1 MNISNIEKSQI
12 EYFDLIKGYER
23 QVFSDEVN
31 QKQIAM
37 IIDEIQCFWL
47 DKKDILALELETLS
61 SKKECFMLMG
71 AVYLDV
77 KDNEH
82 YLFKALGS
90 EHIISDPLLKLEN
103 FFRLPPEVFDKG
115 SIELFRRAFGDVL
128 KVLSE
133 YQNHFYILPINIIA
147 IENHKEHMELLAKFF
162 LNFVNTMLNENFDTF
177 DDFFEKYSTYEDIE
191 KNMTLF
197 FKANLTFNDSNDEA
211 LSLKDKVETYI
222 HNQPVMTSIFQDKT
236 EAEKFIASLQRL
248 VSQIM
253 DILLISSITNITPFI
268 RFKPTFHYLTTVM
281 YTFIE
286 EEYFKVMIEK
296 TIIYYIFY
304 YTVNKENLVKI
315 DFSTFANIVKETDF
329 LNLIIQEMKENNI
342 NIFETGIEKVGD
354 IIKNK
359 FCNALDKQEVTS

>member
-12 EYFDLIKGYER
+12 EYFDLIKGYEK

-47 DKKDILALELETLS
+47 DKKDILTFELETLS

-82 YLFKALGS
+82 YLFKALGR
-90 EHIISDPLLKLEN
+90 EHILSDPLLKLEN
-103 FFRLPPEVFDKG
+103 FFRLPSQVFDKS
-115 SIELFRRAFGDVL
+115 SIELFRRAFSDIL
-128 KVLSE
+128 KILSE
-133 YQNHFYILPINIIA
+133 YQKYFYILPINIIA
-147 IENHKEHMELLAKFF
+147 IKNQKEHMKLLSKFF
-162 LNFVNTMLNENFDTF
+162 LNFVNTMLNENFDTS
-177 DDFFEKYSTYEDIE
+177 DEFFEKYSTYEDIE

-197 FKANLTFNDSNDEA
+197 FKSNLIFNDSNDEA

-236 EAEKFIASLQRL
+236 EAEKFIVSLQGL
-248 VSQIM
+248 VLQIM
-253 DILLISSITNITPFI
+253 DILVTSSLTNITPFI
-268 RFKPTFHYLTTVM
+268 RFRPTFQYLITVM

-286 EEYFKVMIEK
+286 EEYFKIMIEK
-296 TIIYYIFY
+296 TIICYIFY
-304 YTVNKENLVKI
+304 NTVNKENLVKI
-315 DFSTFANIVKETDF
+315 DFTTYANIVQETDF
-329 LNLIIQEMKENNI
+329 LNLIIKEAKENNI
-342 NIFETGIEKVGD
+342 NVFETGIEKVGN
-354 IIKNK
+354 IIERK
-359 FCNALDKQEVTS
+359 FCDVINESNKT